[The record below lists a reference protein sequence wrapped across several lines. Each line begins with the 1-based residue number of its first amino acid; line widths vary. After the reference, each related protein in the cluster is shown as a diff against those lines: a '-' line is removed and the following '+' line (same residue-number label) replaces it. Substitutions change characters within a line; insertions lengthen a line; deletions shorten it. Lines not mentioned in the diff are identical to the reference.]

1 MQSLNA
7 NMNYIF
13 KKKRNTI
20 FNIVLWFLYY
30 MVLLFI
36 FSKGKTPLKIDYIYT
51 FCFLI
56 CMAIPI
62 LINTYVL
69 VPRLLQKGKYILFSL
84 YIGVV
89 IIVFWQFY
97 IYLFETLIDTLF
109 SDYFF
114 ISYQTNLQAITK
126 FILLLIVSM
135 LLRVFESWL
144 YFNAE
149 RNKYLQTENQR
160 IQLQLSHLRAQ
171 INPHFLFNSLNV
183 IYALAIEK
191 KEETAEA
198 IVQLSDVLR
207 HIIYDADSD
216 RIKLKEEIKL
226 LKNYIAFQKF
236 RTHGLENINF
246 DIKVKNED
254 FQIYPM
260 LLLPL
265 VENAFKHG
273 MEKKAEQ
280 AFIKITLAQ
289 EGAKF
294 YFQIV
299 NHTNTSQ
306 QKTNN
311 EYSGVGLENVQ
322 HNLEIVYP
330 KKHQFQINETDET
343 FTVSLHI
350 NENE

>member
-20 FNIVLWFLYY
+20 FSIVLWFLYY
-30 MVLLFI
+30 IVLLFI
-36 FSKGKTPLKIDYIYT
+36 FSQGKTPLKIDYIYT
-51 FCFLI
+51 FIFLGAI
-56 CMAIPI
+56 AIPV
-62 LINTYVL
+62 LINTYFL
-69 VPRLLQKGKYILFSL
+69 VPRLLKKGKYLLFGL
-84 YIGVV
+84 AFVV
-89 IIVFWQFY
+89 IIILFWQLY
-97 IYLFETLIDTLF
+97 THYFEALIDVMF
-109 SDYFF
+109 KEYFF
-114 ISYQTNLQAITK
+114 ISYQTNLQAMTK
-126 FILLLIVSM
+126 FVLVLLVSM
-135 LLRVFESWL
+135 LLHIFESWL
-144 YFNAE
+144 YFNTE
-149 RNKYLQTENQR
+149 QNKRLQTENQR
-160 IQLQLSHLRAQ
+160 IQIQLSHLRAQ

-236 RTHGLENINF
+236 RTHGLENIKF
-246 DIKVKNED
+246 DIKVANED

-273 MEKKAEQ
+273 MEKKVAK
-280 AFIKITLAQ
+280 AFIHISLTQ

-294 YFQIV
+294 SFQIV
-299 NHTNTSQ
+299 NHNNRSQ
-306 QKTNN
+306 QKSNS
-311 EYSGVGLENVQ
+311 EHSGVGLENVR
-322 HNLEIVYP
+322 HNLDIVYP
-330 KKHQFQINETDET
+330 NKHTFQINETDET

>member
-1 MQSLNA
+1 
-7 NMNYIF
+7 MNYIF
-13 KKKRNTI
+13 KKKRNTV

-30 MVLLFI
+30 IVLLFI
-36 FSKGKTPLKIDYIYT
+36 FSQGKMPLKIDYIYT
-51 FCFLI
+51 ISFLVV
-56 CMAIPI
+56 MAIPI
-62 LINTYVL
+62 IINTYFL
-69 VPRLLQKGKYILFSL
+69 VPRLLQKGKYVAFSVSF
-84 YIGVV
+84 IVI
-89 IIVFWQFY
+89 IIVFWQSYTHCFQS
-97 IYLFETLIDTLF
+97 LIDAVF
-109 SDYFF
+109 SNHYF

-135 LLRVFESWL
+135 LLRIFESWL

-149 RNKYLQTENQR
+149 QNKRLQTENHR
-160 IQLQLSHLRAQ
+160 IQIQLSHLRAQ

-216 RIKLKEEIKL
+216 RIKLKDEVVL

-236 RTHGLENINF
+236 RTHGLEGITFEINME
-246 DIKVKNED
+246 NED
-254 FQIYPM
+254 FEIYPM

-273 MEKKAEQ
+273 METKAKQ
-280 AFIKITLAQ
+280 AFIKITLTQ
-289 EGAKF
+289 EGTSF
-294 YFQIV
+294 GFQIV
-299 NHTNTSQ
+299 NHNNTSK
-306 QKTNN
+306 QKSNS
-311 EYSGVGLENVQ
+311 EYSGVGLENIQ

-330 KKHQFQINETDET
+330 NKHTFHIKEMDET
-343 FTVSLHI
+343 FTVSLQI
-350 NENE
+350 TQKENSK

>member
-1 MQSLNA
+1 MNA
-7 NMNYIF
+7 NIMQHITH
-13 KKKRNTI
+13 KKHNVI
-20 FNIVLWFLYY
+20 INIALWFLYY
-30 MVLLFI
+30 IVLLFI
-36 FSKGKTPLKIDYIYT
+36 FSKGKTSLKIDYIYT
-51 FCFLI
+51 FSFLMF
-56 CMAIPI
+56 MAIPI
-62 LINTYVL
+62 LVNTYVL
-69 VPRLLQKGKYILFSL
+69 VPRLLQKGKYVLFSL
-84 YIGVV
+84 SFIGV
-89 IIVFWQFY
+89 IIVFWQCY
-97 IYLFETLIDTLF
+97 IYFFETLIDTFF

-126 FILLLIVSM
+126 FILLLVVSM
-135 LLRVFESWL
+135 LLRIFESWL

-191 KEETAEA
+191 KEETPEA

-236 RTHGLENINF
+236 RTHGLEDIKF

-280 AFIKITLAQ
+280 AFIHISLTQ

-294 YFQIV
+294 HFQIV

-311 EYSGVGLENVQ
+311 QYSGVGLENIQ

-330 KKHQFQINETDET
+330 EKHQFQIKETDET
-343 FTVSLHI
+343 FTVSLNI
-350 NENE
+350 NEDE